1 MGKDGVGRCYLA
13 SRGTECQT
21 LFLQTEAWGPTC
33 FPSPSDAVAV
43 LHVFPWQVLTRAPH
57 NGCRSEH
64 LSIEERVSVG
74 EAGKAGSH
82 D

>member
-21 LFLQTEAWGPTC
+21 LFLQTEAWGPTR

-43 LHVFPWQVLTRAPH
+43 FCMYSP
-57 NGCRSEH
+57 GRSLPEPLATDAH